1 MDYQLPTQN
10 MSIVVDNNT
19 NGNPTTQQQLQQ
31 LMLVNSCKEEA
42 GIQQRF
48 LGFAQTSIKI
58 D

>member
-10 MSIVVDNNT
+10 MSIVVDNSA
-19 NGNPTTQQQLQQ
+19 NGNPTAQQQLQQ

-42 GIQQRF
+42 SLNF
-48 LGFAQTSIKI
+48 